1 VRTLLG
7 VRILPED
14 IAKPRR
20 SSPRHSATARTSAT
34 VGTREEMSMTPSET
48 SPRPG
53 TAPRPILTRRCL
65 LNTLAASGVA
75 VVAAG
80 ALVAS
85 HDPTLAAAAVPY
97 AAGGPDESEE
107 TLSGLNPARALHEL
121 LSGNKRYMAARM
133 LHPRQGVQRRAQVA
147 PRQQPLAAILS
158 CADSRVPPEIVFD
171 QGLGDLFV
179 IRVAGNTADD
189 VALGSLEYAV
199 EHLGVRLVLVLGHE
213 RCGAVQATYDML
225 TKGEQL
231 HGHIAALVVPIVP
244 AVQAAQAMS
253 GDVVDNAVTAN
264 VRMVTA
270 QLRTTAPILS
280 SRVQKGAL
288 KVVGARYNLES
299 GAVTLIA

>member
-1 VRTLLG
+1 M
-7 VRILPED
+7 
-14 IAKPRR
+14 K
-20 SSPRHSATARTSAT
+20 
-34 VGTREEMSMTPSET
+34 PSEM

-53 TAPRPILTRRCL
+53 TATCRTVTRRRL

-75 VVAAG
+75 VVGGG
-80 ALVAS
+80 ALAAS
-85 HDPTLAAAAVPY
+85 HDPIPAHAAVPY
-97 AAGGPDESEE
+97 AGGGPDESQE
-107 TLSGLNPARALHEL
+107 TLSGLSATRALHEL
-121 LSGNKRYMAARM
+121 LTGNKRYTAGHM

-199 EHLGVRLVLVLGHE
+199 EHLGVHLVMVLEHE

-225 TKGEQL
+225 TKGEVL
-231 HGHIAALVVPIVP
+231 PGHIAALAVPIVP
-244 AVQAAQAMS
+244 AVQAAQAIS

-264 VRMVTA
+264 VRRVAA

-280 SRVQKGAL
+280 SHVQKGTL
-288 KVVGARYNLES
+288 KVVGARYALAS
-299 GAVTLIA
+299 GVVTLIAPVAG

>member
-1 VRTLLG
+1 M
-7 VRILPED
+7 
-14 IAKPRR
+14 K
-20 SSPRHSATARTSAT
+20 
-34 VGTREEMSMTPSET
+34 PSET

-53 TAPRPILTRRCL
+53 TATRTTLTRRRL
-65 LNTLAASGVA
+65 LNTLAVSGVA
-75 VVAAG
+75 VVGGG
-80 ALVAS
+80 ALAAS
-85 HDPTLAAAAVPY
+85 HDPIPAHAAVPY
-97 AAGGPDESEE
+97 AGGGPDESQE
-107 TLSGLNPARALHEL
+107 TLSGLSATRALHEL
-121 LSGNKRYMAARM
+121 LTGNKRYTAGHM

-199 EHLGVRLVLVLGHE
+199 DHLGVHLVLVLGHE
-213 RCGAVQATYDML
+213 RCGAVQATHDLL

-231 HGHIAALVVPIVP
+231 PGHIAALVVPIVP
-244 AVQAAQAMS
+244 AVQAAQTMR

-270 QLRTTAPILS
+270 HVRTTAPILS
-280 SRVQKGAL
+280 AHVQKGAL
-288 KVVGARYNLES
+288 KVVGARYDLES

>member
-1 VRTLLG
+1 
-7 VRILPED
+7 
-14 IAKPRR
+14 
-20 SSPRHSATARTSAT
+20 
-34 VGTREEMSMTPSET
+34 MSMKPSET

-53 TAPRPILTRRCL
+53 TATRPTLTRRRPL
-65 LNTLAASGVA
+65 HTLAASSEAA
-75 VVAAG
+75 VGGG
-80 ALVAS
+80 ALAAS
-85 HDPTLAAAAVPY
+85 HDPLPADAALPY
-97 AAGGPDESEE
+97 AGGAVDETEE
-107 TLSGLNPARALHEL
+107 TLSAITPTRALHEL
-121 LSGNKRYMAARM
+121 LSGNKRYVAAHM

-158 CADSRVPPEIVFD
+158 CADARVPPEIVFD

-199 EHLGVRLVLVLGHE
+199 EHLWVRLVMVLGHE
-213 RCGAVQATYDML
+213 RCGAVQAAHDLL

-231 HGHIAALVVPIVP
+231 PGHIAALVAPIVA
-244 AVQAAQAMS
+244 AVQAAQTMS

-270 QLRTTAPILS
+270 HVRTTAPILS
-280 SRVQKGAL
+280 SHVQNGAL
-288 KVVGARYNLES
+288 KVVGARYDLES

>member
-1 VRTLLG
+1 M
-7 VRILPED
+7 
-14 IAKPRR
+14 K
-20 SSPRHSATARTSAT
+20 
-34 VGTREEMSMTPSET
+34 PSEK

-53 TAPRPILTRRCL
+53 TATHTTVARRRP

-75 VVAAG
+75 VVGGG
-80 ALVAS
+80 ALAAS
-85 HDPTLAAAAVPY
+85 HDLIPADAAVPY
-97 AAGGPDESEE
+97 AGGGPDESEE
-107 TLSGLNPARALHEL
+107 TLSGLNATRALHEL
-121 LSGNKRYMAARM
+121 LSGNKRYVAGHM

-147 PRQQPLAAILS
+147 PRQQPVAAILS

-199 EHLGVRLVLVLGHE
+199 EHLGVHLVMVLGHE
-213 RCGAVQATYDML
+213 RCGAVQAAHDVL

-231 HGHIAALVVPIVP
+231 SGHIAALVVPIVP
-244 AVQAAQAMS
+244 AVPAAQTMS

-270 QLRTTAPILS
+270 HVRTTAPILS
-280 SRVQKGAL
+280 AHVQKGAL